1 VRTPWPFLTGRFPN
15 GAAREST
22 RDHSFPPAVP
32 DRARDRR
39 AGVVG
44 EPRER
49 RTSMSPASASGGSLL
64 ENKASRR
71 ISHKGFRS
79 AESDRNYSRK
89 SRQRLTLLPGMIRP
103 LRNSAPQR
111 HEGTKNADF
120 FVSWCL
126 CGEDQ
131 DGQFEREVAELTVSL
146 HSCLRCL
153 CDLLLMSFWP
163 VRSVGAPP
171 RSARVLR
178 NSTRRLTTVPDSQA
192 MGTVAAPARKA
203 RPLRA
208 RTQSPRPSR
217 RYNSRHET
225 PRPRPDSGSGSSC
238 L

>member
-15 GAAREST
+15 GAARESS

-32 DRARDRR
+32 DRARSRR

-71 ISHKGFRS
+71 ISHRAFPS
-79 AESDRNYSRK
+79 AEPNRNDSRK

-103 LRNSAPQR
+103 ILHHKDTKAQR
-111 HEGTKNADF
+111 MRI
-120 FVSWCL
+120 SWCL
-126 CGEDQ
+126 CDEDQ

-146 HSCLRCL
+146 HSCLSCL
-153 CDLLLMSFWP
+153 CDLLLMFFWP